1 MVSYLLRV
9 QASCPIR
16 AVPTSQERVGI
27 HQADSHASALEQSP
41 HGLTNVAR
49 ISCVANYRT
58 VSASF
63 LLHLLH
69 LLPLLLLLMRF
80 HFSPAHHIS
89 IVHRLDQLFPGTA
102 SILCSRAKQ
111 HEGNTLRD
119 QDRSPENIC
128 LHTCDG
134 PVTEVLGDFPSS
146 NRAGLTL
153 NSFPTVL

>member
-27 HQADSHASALEQSP
+27 HTSSRQSCERIRVRQLLEQSP

-63 LLHLLH
+63 LLLLLH
-69 LLPLLLLLMRF
+69 LLLFLMRF
-80 HFSPAHHIS
+80 HFPPAHHIS

-111 HEGNTLRD
+111 HERNTLRD

-134 PVTEVLGDFPSS
+134 PVTEVPG
-146 NRAGLTL
+146 G
-153 NSFPTVL
+153 FPTEQV